1 MAYHPREL
9 VWNSNHQHWS
19 RTNIFHRVVKRILF
33 SFLLLYFSNFPF
45 RNNNWLDNFALEA
58 VRIVLKN
65 YDSESYNIEIYCR
78 ITICYLSSITF
89 SMDKAK
95 NASYKNAYNKDV
107 VETETPREIYLTY
120 KSRNLSIYIHVLI
133 VATSNFFYFTVYNTY
148 SRLRIIGA
156 FICEKCVIN
165 I

>member
-1 MAYHPREL
+1 
-9 VWNSNHQHWS
+9 
-19 RTNIFHRVVKRILF
+19 
-33 SFLLLYFSNFPF
+33 
-45 RNNNWLDNFALEA
+45 
-58 VRIVLKN
+58 
-65 YDSESYNIEIYCR
+65 
-78 ITICYLSSITF
+78 
-89 SMDKAK
+89 MDKAK